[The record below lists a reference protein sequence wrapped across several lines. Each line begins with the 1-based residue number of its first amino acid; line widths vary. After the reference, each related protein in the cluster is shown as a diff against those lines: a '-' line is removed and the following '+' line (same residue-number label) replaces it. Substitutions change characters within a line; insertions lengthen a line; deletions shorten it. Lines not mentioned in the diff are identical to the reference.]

1 MGAGELEGFQPEV
14 LLDQHG
20 PVAAPNLDRLWQA
33 WAQGPGMEA
42 GFSLADWGDTDL
54 ECWAFKIVYR
64 TDRPVFQIDRAA
76 IQRVV
81 RELADK
87 KGPGQKPP
95 SAEVIGGDFIRTA
108 LLRSGWISHSNIE
121 HVCSFIVNFDDVILC
136 PDTNILLD
144 CILSAILLP
153 KLEAYEEPNWILV
166 AIPKV
171 VMAEIERW
179 ASEKFKTG
187 HPLAGLPT
195 RHGRLGQR
203 GLQEILALDTSKEPK
218 YRGLS
223 IMTVGDLPPDFAKMS
238 GDSVRKDS
246 TIRRQFRDFL
256 HSITFHKGAFL
267 LSQDRVCVM
276 MARAEGLQALYLQ
289 KPNWEDLTGAPLP
302 QPPGVQ
308 LWRLMYE
315 LCVSFGRIT
324 VRHKD
329 KAVQLS
335 ISWPG
340 KHVRDWEL
348 AKLYLKPVTLSA

>member
-1 MGAGELEGFQPEV
+1 MVAELDGPFPEGIP
-14 LLDQHG
+14 DRAS
-20 PVAAPNLDRLWQA
+20 PVEARDLESLWQA
-33 WAQGPGMEA
+33 WAQGPGMEVA
-42 GFSLADWGDTDL
+42 FSLADWGYTDIN
-54 ECWAFKIVYR
+54 CWALSIVFKTNR
-64 TDRPVFQIDRAA
+64 SVFRIDQGA
-76 IQRVV
+76 I
-81 RELADK
+81 EEIISNLPEK
-87 KGPGQKPP
+87 KTHKQKLP
-95 SAEVIGGDFIRTA
+95 SPAVIAGDFIRSA
-108 LLRSGWISHSNIE
+108 LLRSGWILHSNID
-121 HVCSFIVNFDDVILC
+121 HVCSFLVNFDDVILC
-136 PDTNILLD
+136 PDTNVLLD

-179 ASEKFKTG
+179 ASEKFKSG
-187 HPLAGLPT
+187 HSLAGLPT

-203 GLQEILALDTSKEPK
+203 GLQEILALDTSKESK

-223 IMTVGDLPPDFAKMS
+223 IMTVGDLPADFAEMS

-289 KPNWEDLTGAPLP
+289 KPNWEDLTSALLP
-302 QPPGVQ
+302 QPPGTE

-324 VRHKD
+324 VRRED
-329 KAVQLS
+329 KAIRLS

-348 AKLYLKPVTLSA
+348 AKLYLEPAMPGV